1 MAPAILVALLLQ
13 ASPAP
18 PGGAP
23 GAAPS
28 TPVPAPGSQAPVPAP
43 PTAPVGSPTTPQPAG
58 HAEPAAAPAGDPRQV
73 WVFVDR
79 WKEFGGT
86 VLAETE
92 QDITVYDGVETR
104 TFVKSKVADVIE
116 IVRPK
121 PGQRGM
127 IQLRDG
133 TIVRGEIVKDSIEE
147 VEFRVDAISGKLP
160 RSQVYRV
167 MLEPGFDERY
177 ASLKAS
183 IAPQEHGRRL
193 GLARWLVSQDRMDLA
208 IAELEALLREAD
220 VEAAREML
228 RDINARIRLQ
238 RSIEESRR
246 AKDAPSSPTV
256 TAPAPA
262 PAATGAT
269 PPDVG
274 APSPAAPPTA
284 PAPEAT
290 PAPTGPPRTKDL
302 LPKDLL
308 SDADVNLIR
317 VYEIDFKDPPRLHV
331 APEGI
336 RQLILRYGASSLI
349 PATTQERN
357 ALYTK
362 PSLEIARLLF
372 DLKARDLY
380 GYIEVEEDPAALAK
394 YRTRVHNS
402 WLIANCATSRC
413 HGGIDAGRFF
423 LYTGN
428 AKDQRVRYTNLMTL
442 LTFKVDGKPLV
453 NFEDPPNSLLVQYA
467 MPRRL
472 ARYPHPDVRG
482 WRAVLTES
490 TPQLTSDT
498 LEWIRA
504 MYQPRPDYPIS
515 YKAPRLDA
523 PDAPVRE
530 PDGPD
535 R

>member
-1 MAPAILVALLLQ
+1 MPEMAPAILVALLLQ
-13 ASPAP
+13 AGTAQPGGSPEVAPQAP
-18 PGGAP
+18 PAATPPRTADAP
-23 GAAPS
+23 GPSSPSKADAAAS
-28 TPVPAPGSQAPVPAP
+28 
-43 PTAPVGSPTTPQPAG
+43 
-58 HAEPAAAPAGDPRQV
+58 APAGDPRQV

-86 VLAETE
+86 VMSETD
-92 QDITVYDGVETR
+92 QDITVYDGIETR
-104 TFVKSKVADVIE
+104 TFVKSKIADIID

-121 PGQRGM
+121 PGQRGL

-133 TIVRGEIVKDSIEE
+133 TIVRGEIVKDSIEQ

-167 MLEPGFDERY
+167 MLEPDFDERY
-177 ASLKAS
+177 AALKSS

-193 GLARWLVSQDRMDLA
+193 GLARWLASQERMDLA
-208 IAELEALLREAD
+208 LLELEALLREAD

-228 RDINARIRLQ
+228 RDINARLKLQ

-246 AKDAPSSPTV
+246 AKDA
-256 TAPAPA
+256 APAAQQPPAAPAAEGPA
-262 PAATGAT
+262 PAAPD
-269 PPDVG
+269 PPSG
-274 APSPAAPPTA
+274 PAPSPAEPAAQPERKGTPPL
-284 PAPEAT
+284 
-290 PAPTGPPRTKDL
+290 PREL
-302 LPKDLL
+302 LPNDLL

-331 APEGI
+331 TPEGI
-336 RQLILRYGASSLI
+336 RQLILRYGSSSLI
-349 PATTQERN
+349 PAGAQERN

-362 PSLEIARLLF
+362 PSIEVARLMF

-380 GYIEVEEDPAALAK
+380 GYIEVEEDPASLAK

-428 AKDQRVRYTNLMTL
+428 AKDQRIRYTNLMTL
-442 LTFKVDGKPLV
+442 LHFKVDGKPLV
-453 NFEDPPNSLLVQYA
+453 DFEDPPNSLLVQYA
-467 MPRRL
+467 MPRKL

-482 WRAVLTES
+482 WRAILTES
-490 TPQLTSDT
+490 TPQLTGDT
-498 LEWIRA
+498 LEWIRS
-504 MYQPRPDYPIS
+504 MYQPRPAYPVS
-515 YKAPRLDA
+515 YKPPRLDA
-523 PDAPVRE
+523 PDEPVRE